1 MVVALGAWLLSSS
14 SNVSVSSQAS
24 GDDIGL
30 KTSQGS
36 LTEPPAIPAVVRVKD
51 TSSEPQ
57 VQMIETAIAAQISD
71 AAKTYEFNSK
81 FPPYSKPL
89 NANNWNL
96 LNPRP
101 FIPRKQALE
110 VGDGVQG
117 VITLDS
123 YVIHNDRPMNVTVT
137 LSSES
142 GSVGGIDSVSAQLL
156 ASGERIALQ
165 TEAHSHTSLHSNL
178 HSNSHSNSSASRV
191 LTGGF
196 SVDQIATLNSGE
208 QSLLVQVT
216 TPSGDV
222 VNLSTQFKLVATQ
235 ASLVSIGTAYVD
247 GAHLMVPAQFST
259 DNPGKYR
266 LQANVFTEDMKT
278 PIAHVN
284 ETFELDSGET
294 TTNLRV
300 HASTLR
306 LAGAAGPY
314 VLTGINL
321 TKVSTKP
328 GEPTLYGDAQQ
339 TSYSI
344 NGFDL
349 ALYDDSEYSNPDNEA
364 RLQFLRNISGQPM

>member
-1 MVVALGAWLLSSS
+1 MVVALGVWLLSSP
-14 SNVSVSSQAS
+14 SNDSVSFQTS
-24 GDDIGL
+24 GKDFRL
-30 KTSQGS
+30 KASQGS
-36 LTEPPAIPAVVRVKD
+36 LTESSTTQAVAMVKD

-101 FIPRKQALE
+101 FIPRKQVLE
-110 VGDGVQG
+110 LGDGVQG

-137 LSSES
+137 LRSES
-142 GSVGGIDSVSAQLL
+142 GSESVGGIDSVSAQLP
-156 ASGERIALQ
+156 ASGESIALQ
-165 TEAHSHTSLHSNL
+165 TEAHSHASS

-191 LTGGF
+191 LTGVF
-196 SVDQIATLNSGE
+196 SVDQLATLNSGE

-216 TPSGDV
+216 TPSGDF

-247 GAHLMVPAQFST
+247 GAHLMVPAQFSS

>member
-1 MVVALGAWLLSSS
+1 
-14 SNVSVSSQAS
+14 
-24 GDDIGL
+24 
-30 KTSQGS
+30 
-36 LTEPPAIPAVVRVKD
+36 LTESSTTQAVAMVKD

-284 ETFELDSGET
+284 ETFELGSGET

-306 LAGAAGPY
+306 LAGSAGPY

-349 ALYDDSEYSNPDNEA
+349 ALYDDSEYRNPDNEA

>member
-1 MVVALGAWLLSSS
+1 MVVALGVWLLSSP
-14 SNVSVSSQAS
+14 SNDSVSFQTS
-24 GDDIGL
+24 GEDFRL
-30 KTSQGS
+30 KASQGS
-36 LTEPPAIPAVVRVKD
+36 LTEPTTTPAVAMVKES
-51 TSSEPQ
+51 SSEPQ
-57 VQMIETAIAAQISD
+57 VQMIETAMAAQISD

-110 VGDGVQG
+110 VGEGVQG
-117 VITLDS
+117 IITLDS

-137 LSSES
+137 LRSES
-142 GSVGGIDSVSAQLL
+142 GSVGGIDSVSALL
-156 ASGERIALQ
+156 SESGERISLKNNANS
-165 TEAHSHTSLHSNL
+165 HSHSG
-178 HSNSHSNSSASRV
+178 SHSNSSDTRV
-191 LTGGF
+191 LTGTF
-196 SVDQIATLNSGE
+196 SADQLAKLNSGE

-216 TPSGDV
+216 TPSGDF

-247 GAHLMVPAQFST
+247 GAHLMVPAQFSS

-284 ETFELDSGET
+284 ETFELESGDT
-294 TTNLRV
+294 SVYLRV

-306 LAGAAGPY
+306 LAGSAGPY

-328 GEPTLYGDAQQ
+328 GEPTLYGDAHQ

-349 ALYDDSEYSNPDNEA
+349 ALYDDSEYRNPDNEA